1 MTEAPGAGAGKR
13 LKVEQKSNAFVVH
26 FLDRKILDESNI
38 VEIAN
43 ELFDLVDKNKG
54 IHLCLNF
61 SNVQYLSSTVLGK
74 LITLNTRVNE
84 DDGKLVLC
92 AIRPQILEVFK
103 ITKLTKLFDI
113 VDDEMTALSHFG

>member
-1 MTEAPGAGAGKR
+1 MTEAGGSQGR
-13 LKVEQKSNAFVVH
+13 LAVAQKSGVHVVN
-26 FLDRKILDESNI
+26 FLNRKILDESNI
-38 VEIAN
+38 VELSN

-54 IHLCLNF
+54 IKLCLNF
-61 SNVQYLSSTVLGK
+61 GNVQYLSSTVLGK

-84 DDGKLVLC
+84 DNGKLVLC

-113 VDDEMTALSHFG
+113 VDDEATALTHYN

>member
-1 MTEAPGAGAGKR
+1 MTEPGGRQGR
-13 LKVEQKSNAFVVH
+13 LAVTQKGGVHVVS

-43 ELFDLVDKNKG
+43 ELFDLVEKSKG
-54 IHLCLNF
+54 IRLCLNF
-61 SNVQYLSSTVLGK
+61 ANVQYLSSTVLGK

-84 DDGKLVLC
+84 DTGKLVLC
-92 AIRPQILEVFK
+92 TIRPQILEVFK

-113 VDDEMTALSHFG
+113 CEDETTALSHFK

>member
-1 MTEAPGAGAGKR
+1 MTETGGVQGR
-13 LKVEQKSNAFVVH
+13 LAVKQRSGVHIVH

-38 VEIAN
+38 VEIGN
-43 ELFDLVDKNKG
+43 ELFDLVEKTKG
-54 IHLCLNF
+54 IKMCLNF
-61 SNVQYLSSTVLGK
+61 GNVQYLSSTVLGK

-84 DDGKLVLC
+84 DSGKLVLC

-113 VDDEMTALSHFG
+113 VDDEATALTHFN

>member
-1 MTEAPGAGAGKR
+1 MTETGDSHGR
-13 LKVEQKSNAFVVH
+13 LSVGQKGGVHIVH

-43 ELFDLVDKNKG
+43 DLFDLVDKNKG
-54 IHLCLNF
+54 IKLLLNF
-61 SNVQYLSSTVLGK
+61 GNVQYLSSTVLGK

-84 DDGKLVLC
+84 DAGKLVLC

-113 VDDEMTALSHFG
+113 VDDEATAMSHFN

>member
-1 MTEAPGAGAGKR
+1 MTETSGSQDR
-13 LKVEQKSNAFVVH
+13 LAVNKKGSVHVVY

-43 ELFDLVDKNKG
+43 QLFELVEKSKG
-54 IHLCLNF
+54 VKLCLNF
-61 SNVQYLSSTVLGK
+61 GNVQYLSSTVLGK

-84 DDGKLVLC
+84 DGGKLVLC

-103 ITKLTKLFDI
+103 ITKLSKLFDI
-113 VDDEMTALSHFG
+113 VDDEATALTHFN

>member
-1 MTEAPGAGAGKR
+1 MTEAGGSQGR
-13 LKVEQKSNAFVVH
+13 LAVAQKSGVHVVN

-38 VEIAN
+38 VEI
-43 ELFDLVDKNKG
+43 K
-54 IHLCLNF
+54 LCLNF
-61 SNVQYLSSTVLGK
+61 GNVQYLSSTVLGK

-84 DDGKLVLC
+84 DNGKLVLC

-113 VDDEMTALSHFG
+113 VDDEATALTHYN

>member
-1 MTEAPGAGAGKR
+1 MTEAGGVQGR
-13 LKVEQKSNAFVVH
+13 LAVAVKSGVHVVH

-38 VEIAN
+38 IEIAN
-43 ELFDLVDKNKG
+43 QLFDLVDKQKG
-54 IHLCLNF
+54 VKLLLNF
-61 SNVQYLSSTVLGK
+61 TNVQYLSSTVLGK

-84 DDGKLVLC
+84 DRGKLVLC

-113 VDDEMTALSHFG
+113 VDDEATGLTHFA

>member
-1 MTEAPGAGAGKR
+1 MTETGGTQGR
-13 LKVEQKSNAFVVH
+13 LAVTQKGSVHVVH

-43 ELFDLVDKNKG
+43 QLFDLVDKNKG
-54 IHLCLNF
+54 VKMCLNF
-61 SNVQYLSSTVLGK
+61 GNVQYLSSTVLGK
-74 LITLNTRVNE
+74 LITLNTRVHE
-84 DDGKLVLC
+84 DAGKLVLC

-113 VDDEMTALSHFG
+113 VDDEATALSHFN

>member
-1 MTEAPGAGAGKR
+1 MAETGGTQGR
-13 LKVEQKSNAFVVH
+13 LAVAVKGGVHVVH

-43 ELFDLVDKNKG
+43 QLFDMVDKNKG
-54 IHLCLNF
+54 IKMCLNF
-61 SNVQYLSSTVLGK
+61 ANVQYFSSTVLGK
-74 LITLNTRVNE
+74 LISLNTRVQE
-84 DDGKLVLC
+84 DAGKLVLC

-113 VDDEMTALSHFG
+113 TGDEPAALTRFN

>member
-1 MTEAPGAGAGKR
+1 MTETGGSEGR
-13 LKVEQKSNAFVVH
+13 LAVTLKGDVHIVH

-38 VEIAN
+38 VEISN
-43 ELFDLVDKNKG
+43 ELFDLVEKNKG
-54 IHLCLNF
+54 IRMCLNF
-61 SNVQYLSSTVLGK
+61 GNVQYLSSTVLGK

-84 DDGKLVLC
+84 DNGRLVLC

-113 VDDEMTALSHFG
+113 VDDEATALSHFK

>member
-1 MTEAPGAGAGKR
+1 MTETGGGQGR
-13 LKVEQKSNAFVVH
+13 LSVNRKGGVHVVQ

-43 ELFDLVDKNKG
+43 QLFDLVDATKG
-54 IHLCLNF
+54 IQLCLNF
-61 SNVQYLSSTVLGK
+61 GNVQYLSSTVLGK
-74 LITLNTRVNE
+74 LITLNTRIHE
-84 DDGKLVLC
+84 DQGKLVLC

-113 VDDEMTALSHFG
+113 VDDEATALSRFN

>member
-1 MTEAPGAGAGKR
+1 MTETGGSQGR
-13 LKVEQKSNAFVVH
+13 LSVGRKGGVHVVH

-43 ELFDLVDKNKG
+43 QLFDLVDANKG
-54 IHLCLNF
+54 IKLCLNF
-61 SNVQYLSSTVLGK
+61 GNVQYLSSTVLGK

-84 DDGKLVLC
+84 DNGKLVLC

-113 VDDEMTALSHFG
+113 TDDETTALSHFN

>member
-1 MTEAPGAGAGKR
+1 MTEKQGRIAVTDKNGI
-13 LKVEQKSNAFVVH
+13 QVVN

-43 ELFDLVDKNKG
+43 DLFDLVEKNKG
-54 IHLCLNF
+54 IKLCLNF
-61 SNVQYLSSTVLGK
+61 ANVQYLSSTVLGK

-84 DDGKLVLC
+84 DTGKLVLC
-92 AIRPQILEVFK
+92 CIRPQILEVFK

-113 VDDEMTALSHFG
+113 CDDETTALAHLT

>member
-1 MTEAPGAGAGKR
+1 MTETGGSQGR
-13 LKVEQKSNAFVVH
+13 LSVGQKGGVHVVH

-43 ELFDLVDKNKG
+43 QLFDLVDANKG
-54 IHLCLNF
+54 IKLCLNF
-61 SNVQYLSSTVLGK
+61 GNVQYLSSTVLGK

-84 DDGKLVLC
+84 DSGKLVLC

-113 VDDEMTALSHFG
+113 TDDETTALSHFN

>member
-1 MTEAPGAGAGKR
+1 MAEAGGSQER
-13 LKVEQKSNAFVVH
+13 LAVAQKGGVHVVN

-38 VEIAN
+38 VEISN

-54 IHLCLNF
+54 IKLCLNF
-61 SNVQYLSSTVLGK
+61 GNVQYLSSTVLGK

-84 DDGKLVLC
+84 DNGKLVLC

-113 VDDEMTALSHFG
+113 VDDEATALTHYN

>member
-1 MTEAPGAGAGKR
+1 MTETGDSQGR
-13 LKVEQKSNAFVVH
+13 LAVTVKGDVHIVH

-38 VEIAN
+38 VELSN

-54 IHLCLNF
+54 IKLCLNF
-61 SNVQYLSSTVLGK
+61 GNVQYLSSTVLGK

-84 DDGKLVLC
+84 DNGKLVLC

-113 VDDEMTALSHFG
+113 VDDEATALTHYN

>member
-1 MTEAPGAGAGKR
+1 MTEAGGSQGR
-13 LKVEQKSNAFVVH
+13 LAVAQKSGVHVVN

-38 VEIAN
+38 VELSN

-54 IHLCLNF
+54 IKLCLNF
-61 SNVQYLSSTVLGK
+61 GNVQYLSSTVLGK

-84 DDGKLVLC
+84 DNGKLVLC

-113 VDDEMTALSHFG
+113 VDDETTALTHYN

>member
-1 MTEAPGAGAGKR
+1 MTESDDSQGR
-13 LKVEQKSNAFVVH
+13 LSVEQKNGVTVVN

-43 ELFDLVDKNKG
+43 ELFELVDKAKG
-54 IHLCLNF
+54 IKMCLNF
-61 SNVQYLSSTVLGK
+61 GNVQYLSSTVLGK

-84 DDGKLVLC
+84 SGGTLVLC
-92 AIRPQILEVFK
+92 AIRPQIFEVFK

-113 VDDEMTALSHFG
+113 VDDEATALTHF